1 MSSDEK
7 MERFTFAV
15 GHLLSAYEDSGY
27 DKTYYKTSCWVD
39 KFFYNMIKLFYKFF
53 YNMITVRTY
62 LRSTQ
67 NDKTS

>member
-1 MSSDEK
+1 MSSGEK

-15 GHLLSAYEDSGY
+15 GRLLSAYEDSIY
-27 DKTYYKTSCWVD
+27 DKTYYKTTCWID
-39 KFFYNMIKLFYKFF
+39 KIFYNMIKLFYKLF
-53 YNMITVRTY
+53 YNMIAVRDY

>member
-27 DKTYYKTSCWVD
+27 DKTYYKTSCWID
-39 KFFYNMIKLFYKFF
+39 KFF